1 MTSPIWRVRLMVGR
15 RVMTPKMNG
24 SIPLPAT
31 MGRMSPYS
39 IRKEAHSMKKFLRL
53 TSVFLCC
60 ALLSSF
66 LFAPA
71 SATYTDPDLPGYT
84 IYNLKDFS
92 GEYSV
97 VNGDSFSFAVGSS
110 PLKFIFPFTGLTSS
124 TFTKRSSL
132 YFFSSD
138 NFKSGSSFSC
148 SFNFP
153 DCSTSVSS
161 KSSYSWDFY
170 VYGLPLT
177 NSGNSYSAFK
187 VRYVPSASYSVTYT
201 NGDSESYAKFDPIFS
216 GDPSVEVVKNSSGV
230 PTGISFSG
238 TLCTD
243 LLSGDTSLSVFP
255 YNRISSIDLEFSF
268 YSSPPTVDHGSGYLI
283 FSSFNDLRFVAPS
296 GDNPG
301 GGGDNPGGGG
311 YNPGGG
317 DTPGGD
323 TSGLATLAEQ
333 LTQSVLLAG
342 IKTLLSDVYKVCD
355 ENRSYT
361 YACNMQLH
369 DKVVPFLRSIMNS
382 AESINQLLSNQQDAE
397 IVASQKE
404 NVEQVKDDFLTG
416 QSGKT
421 SLGKGDFK
429 SLSSVGGTFKDTISL
444 NGQSSITDLTSG
456 LSDADSVGQGWFS
469 QATKDCLDAVSG
481 SGSSV
486 SVASIFSVD
495 SSEPVYDYPD
505 PYHMQGFE
513 NNYAWLWGDD

>member
-1 MTSPIWRVRLMVGR
+1 
-15 RVMTPKMNG
+15 
-24 SIPLPAT
+24 
-31 MGRMSPYS
+31 
-39 IRKEAHSMKKFLRL
+39 MKNFLRL

-60 ALLSSF
+60 ALLSS
-66 LFAPA
+66 LLVAPA

-92 GEYSV
+92 GEFSV
-97 VNGDSFSFAVGSS
+97 VNGDSFSFAVGSA
-110 PLKFIFPFTGLTSS
+110 PFKFIFPFTGLTSS
-124 TFTKRSSL
+124 TFTKRCSL
-132 YFFSSD
+132 YFSLSD

-148 SFNFP
+148 TFSFP
-153 DCSTSVSS
+153 DCSTNVSS
-161 KSSYSWDFY
+161 KSSYSLDFY
-170 VYGLPLT
+170 VFGLPLA

-187 VRYVPSASYSVTYT
+187 VRYVSSASHSVTYT

-230 PTGISFSG
+230 PTGITFSG

-243 LLSGDTSLSVFP
+243 LLSGDSSLSVFP
-255 YNRISSIDLEFSF
+255 YNHISLISVEFSF
-268 YSSPPTVDHGSGYLI
+268 YSSPPTVDHGDGYLT
-283 FSSFNDLRFVAPS
+283 FSSFNDIRYVVPS
-296 GDNPG
+296 GDSG
-301 GGGDNPGGGG
+301 GGGSGGGG
-311 YNPGGG
+311 TGGG
-317 DTPGGD
+317 GTGGGGTGGGD

-333 LTQSVLLAG
+333 LTQSVLLAS
-342 IKTLLSDVYKVCD
+342 IKTLLQDVYKVCD

-382 AESINQLLSNQQDAE
+382 VDSINQVLSNQQDSE
-397 IVASQKE
+397 IVAAQKE

-421 SLGKGDFK
+421 SLGKGDFS

-469 QATKDCLDAVSG
+469 QATKDSLDAVSG

-486 SVASIFSVD
+486 SVASVFSAD
-495 SSEPVYDYPD
+495 SSDGVYADPD

-513 NNYAWLWGDD
+513 NNYAWLWGDDVG